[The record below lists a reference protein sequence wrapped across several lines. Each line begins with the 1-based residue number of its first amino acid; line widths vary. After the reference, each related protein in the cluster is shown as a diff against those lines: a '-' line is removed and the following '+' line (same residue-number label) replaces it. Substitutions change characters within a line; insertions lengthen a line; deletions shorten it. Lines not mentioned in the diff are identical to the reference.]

1 MALAFLLP
9 ALPPAGRVRAAT
21 SSQSSPPRTL
31 TGRTSSAQLI
41 RPWAVSSWQSSS
53 RPPSVRAA
61 AASSERTAGRPDG
74 STSALNGFPVG

>member
-1 MALAFLLP
+1 MARAFVP
-9 ALPPAGRVRAAT
+9 AVLSAGRARAAT

-41 RPWAVSSWQSSS
+41 FPLAVSSWQSSC
-53 RPPSVRAA
+53 RPRSVRAA

-74 STSALNGFPVG
+74 SMSALNGFPVG